1 MSSENIIRILI
12 GISGIALIW
21 MIAIIV
27 RRIIRATTNAIQ
39 KVKRIFRGRKAF
51 VAIDFETANERFY
64 SACAIGIVQF
74 VGDRPIKRT
83 HYLINPKCDFDPD
96 NISIHG
102 ITPEQ
107 VSHSLTFKK
116 LWPKIESLFKFY
128 PIVAYSDFDMKVLMS
143 LIKHYKIRS
152 AESFKM
158 TYIDVCQLARDNL
171 PGLPNY
177 KLPTVAEY
185 LKITGLKHHDALSD
199 AETCG
204 LIYAKIGMP
213 NKQGNHIE
221 HSTVSLPA
229 TAAQRNYI
237 ETLGGIVAPDLTKEE
252 ASHYIEN
259 LITQRDE
266 RRRQQRESDRRRRNL
281 EKMLATPPRP
291 STTPHMRTKWM
302 LEFQQLWNTAADT
315 GDISRESAEDLRG
328 WLYAHRALG
337 MMHEDFISAL
347 DNFIENG
354 NSEDFFDH
362 ASRLVSIL
370 GGKPKSE

>member
-1 MSSENIIRILI
+1 MNSE
-12 GISGIALIW
+12 GIAVLSIIGLVLFLILLY
-21 MIAIIV
+21 
-27 RRIIRATTNAIQ
+27 RIIKFIKSTIQ
-39 KVKRIFRGRKAF
+39 KITRFFHGSKAF

-64 SACAIGIVQF
+64 SACAIGIVLF
-74 VGDRPIKRT
+74 VGDRPIRRA

-102 ITPEQ
+102 ITPDQ
-107 VSHSLTFKK
+107 VSHSPTFKK
-116 LWPKIESLFKFY
+116 LWPKIESFFKLY

-152 AESFKM
+152 AESFKI
-158 TYIDVCQLARDNL
+158 TYIDACQLARENL

-185 LKITGLKHHDALSD
+185 LKITGLKHHNALSD

-237 ETLGGIVAPDLTKEE
+237 ETLGGIAAPDLTKEE
-252 ASHYIEN
+252 ASHYIDT
-259 LITQRDE
+259 LIKQRDE
-266 RRRQQRESDRRRRNL
+266 RRRQDREADRRRRNL

-291 STTPHMRTKWM
+291 SVTPHMRTKWM
-302 LEFQQLWNTAADT
+302 LEFQQLWNTAANT

-337 MMHEDFISAL
+337 MMHEDFIAAL
-347 DNFIENG
+347 DSVIDKNEPATDSLFNY
-354 NSEDFFDH
+354 
-362 ASRLVSIL
+362 AAALVTML
-370 GGKPKSE
+370 GGKPRQSP

>member
-1 MSSENIIRILI
+1 MSTENIIRLLI
-12 GISGIALIW
+12 GISIIV
-21 MIAIIV
+21 AIYLVVAIV
-27 RRIIRATTNAIQ
+27 RRVIKATTNAIQ
-39 KVKRIFRGRKAF
+39 RVKRIFHGSKAF

-64 SACAIGIVQF
+64 SACAIGIVLF
-74 VGDRPIKRT
+74 VGDRPIRRT

-102 ITPEQ
+102 ITPDQ
-107 VSHSLTFKK
+107 VSHSPTFKK
-116 LWPKIESLFKFY
+116 LWPKIESFFKLY

-152 AESFKM
+152 AESFKI
-158 TYIDVCQLARDNL
+158 TYIDACQLARENL

-185 LKITGLKHHDALSD
+185 LNIAGLKHHDALSD

-204 LIYAKIGMP
+204 LIYAKIRTSG
-213 NKQGNHIE
+213 KQGRTCD
-221 HSTVSLPA
+221 HSTIPLPA
-229 TAAQRNYI
+229 KISQRNYI
-237 ETLGGIVAPDLTKEE
+237 ETLGGTVAPDLTKEE

-259 LITQRDE
+259 LIKQRDE
-266 RRRQQRESDRRRRNL
+266 RRRQEREADRRRRSL

-291 STTPHMRTKWM
+291 SVTAHMRTKWM

-354 NSEDFFDH
+354 NSEDLFDH